1 MKAFWHQAQAQ
12 LRRLFHV
19 MGTVRRGIAQK
30 GGVYQLAGRAL
41 SIYRRE
47 GLAGIRRG
55 VAHMRHMVR
64 NRAAISRVDYAAWV
78 ERYDTLDEQRRL
90 SLAQASEALS
100 AKPRIAVLM
109 PVYNP
114 VAAWLEQAIES
125 VRRQIY
131 PHWEL
136 CIADDASTDPEVRRL
151 LERYKSADRRIKVAF
166 RERNGHISAASNTAL
181 ALAESEWIALLDHDD
196 LLAEHALFWIAEA
209 INRVPDAGIVYSD
222 EDKITQR
229 GIRRDP
235 YFKPDWNYE
244 LFLSQNMIS
253 HLGAYR
259 LDLVRDVGS
268 FREGFEGSQ
277 DYDLALRC
285 TERLAPSQIVHVPR
299 VLYHWRVHA
308 ASTAK
313 AGETKPYALDA
324 GERALNEH
332 LQRRGIIGAVEI
344 QPHGLYRTRF
354 ALSSTEP
361 SVSVII
367 PVGAQLSNL
376 RRCVSSILAHTAY
389 SNYEVLIVSN
399 TTGSRDDM
407 TDLTQLSCDGRIRT
421 VKADHPGH
429 AAACNFAVAR
439 SSAEFVV
446 LVDSHIEA
454 VDAEWLGEMISHAI
468 QSGVG
473 AVGARLLRADQ
484 TVFHAGMILGI
495 GGIAGYGFSGFPAD
509 HPGYFGRARATQCV
523 SAVATECLAI
533 RRSVYL
539 QAGGLQEAHPSLT
552 SSADFCIR
560 VLQAGYRNVYASYA
574 QLYRHDG
581 GMSGSECVKDNSQV
595 SDVSAFKE
603 RWSNILDA
611 DPAYNPNLTLEY
623 EDFSYAW
630 PPRMPIVPGEG
641 QWPREPLD
649 GGSHRPA
656 SSSEQYIRQE

>member
-1 MKAFWHQAQAQ
+1 MKAFWHKAEAQF
-12 LRRLFHV
+12 RWPFRF

-30 GGVYQLAGRAL
+30 GGAYQLACRAWG
-41 SIYRRE
+41 IYRRE

-64 NRAAISRVDYAAWV
+64 SRAAVSRIDYAVWV
-78 ERYDTLDEQRRL
+78 ERYDTLDEQHRI
-90 SLAQASEALS
+90 SLAQACEALP
-100 AKPRIAVLM
+100 AQPRIAVLM

-114 VAAWLEQAIES
+114 AAAWLEQAIES

-136 CIADDASTDPEVRRL
+136 CISDDASTDPKVRHL
-151 LERYKSADRRIKVAF
+151 LERYKSTDPRIKVAF

-196 LLAEHALFWIAEA
+196 LLAEHALFWLAEA

-222 EDKITQR
+222 EDKITER

-259 LDLVRDVGS
+259 SDLVRAVGG

-332 LQRRGIIGAVEI
+332 LQRRGINGFVTL
-344 QPHGLYRTRF
+344 QPGGLYRTRF
-354 ALSSTEP
+354 PLP
-361 SVSVII
+361 SPVPMVSII
-367 PVGAQLSNL
+367 ISAAADASAL
-376 RRCVSSILAHTAY
+376 RRCVNSLLKVCYA
-389 SNYEVLIVSN
+389 NYEILIAGAGADSDKDMAGLAQLDSAGRVRLMG
-399 TTGSRDDM
+399 TDRD
-407 TDLTQLSCDGRIRT
+407 LGF
-421 VKADHPGH
+421 
-429 AAACNFAVAR
+429 AAACNAAVAR
-439 SSAEFVV
+439 SRGEVVALIDYSVEAISADWLQEMVSAV
-446 LVDSHIEA
+446 L
-454 VDAEWLGEMISHAI
+454 
-468 QSGVG
+468 QPGVG
-473 AVGARLLRADQ
+473 AVGARLLGQDR
-484 TVFHAGMILGI
+484 TVFHAGMILGVN
-495 GGIAGYGFSGFPAD
+495 GSAGYSHRGFPAD
-509 HPGYFGRARATQCV
+509 HAGYFGRAIATQCV
-523 SAVATECLAI
+523 SAVAIECLMVRKSI
-533 RRSVYL
+533 YV
-539 QAGGLQEAHPSLT
+539 QANGLDEAYSSPTSL
-552 SSADFCIR
+552 SADFCLRIA
-560 VLQAGYRNVYASYA
+560 QAGYRIVYASHA
-574 QLYRHDG
+574 QLYRHGPIADRVEG
-581 GMSGSECVKDNSQV
+581 ANERRSDAFGDSRLRTHWTRILNS
-595 SDVSAFKE
+595 
-603 RWSNILDA
+603 

-630 PPRMPIVPGEG
+630 PPRVPALPLRE
-641 QWPREPLD
+641 QWSHVARED
-649 GGSHRPA
+649 
-656 SSSEQYIRQE
+656 